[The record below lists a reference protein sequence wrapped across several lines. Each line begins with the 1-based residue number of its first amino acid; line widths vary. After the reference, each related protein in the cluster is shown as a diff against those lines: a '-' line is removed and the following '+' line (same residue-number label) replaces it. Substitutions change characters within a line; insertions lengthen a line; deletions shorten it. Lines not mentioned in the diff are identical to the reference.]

1 MDQLAGRSL
10 AIEVACAL
18 PQRQAVLA
26 MTVAPGTTARE
37 AVRASGIAVR
47 FPEIDVARC
56 ALGVW
61 GEAVDD
67 SRRLEDGDRV
77 EIYRPLEIDPR
88 AARRERAAAGA
99 TMGAATN
106 GGTRGGNSA

>member
-1 MDQLAGRSL
+1 M
-10 AIEVACAL
+10 

-47 FPEIDVARC
+47 FPEIDVTRC

-61 GEAVDD
+61 GETVDD
-67 SRRLEDGDRV
+67 GYRVCDGDRV
-77 EIYRPLEIDPR
+77 EVYRPLAIDPR
-88 AARRERAAAGA
+88 EARRERAALGG
-99 TMGAATN
+99 TMGASN
-106 GGTRGGNSA
+106 CSDG